1 MDLEYSPRHKTLQEE
16 VRQFVAKHGQK
27 SPKTG
32 GGRKRPDQQTLDWQR
47 RLLAEGYVG
56 RSIPT
61 EYGGFGAAPDVLDS
75 AIISQEFAQAGL
87 SPGLMNQGI
96 SMLVPTLLEVG
107 TEEQRQRWIEP
118 TIRGDII
125 WCQGYSE
132 PGSGS
137 DLAAAQT
144 KAEMVEGEFVIN
156 GQKIWTSSAHY
167 ADMIFLLARSEP
179 DESKHAGLS
188 YLLLPMTSPGI
199 EVRPLRT
206 MTGRAEFNE
215 VFFTDVRIPGDQIV
229 MQRGDGWKVANI
241 TLKYERTMIGDPG
254 KLMNRL
260 LRIHELMQSTQLDGR
275 PLMEWPAYRDR
286 LLRLQGE
293 VLAAKYHGMRL
304 LSDQAQGKESG
315 PGGIGRQIVKLA
327 GTQLSHRL
335 SSLAVDVLGAAGLN
349 YQPLGEDAEDDDAT
363 TWQIDYMYDVGLLIG
378 GGTSQIQKNIISER
392 GLGMPREPR
401 NLEPVT
407 PAGRGS

>member
-1 MDLEYSPRHKTLQEE
+1 MDLEYSDKHKTLQKE
-16 VRQFVAKHGQK
+16 VRRFIAEHGQQ

-32 GGRKRPDQQTLDWQR
+32 GGRKRPDHQVLEWQR
-47 RLLAEGYVG
+47 LLLAKGYVG
-56 RSIPT
+56 RSIPPQ
-61 EYGGFGAAPDVLDS
+61 YGGFGAEPDVLDS
-75 AIISQEFAQAGL
+75 AIIAEEFNQTGL

-132 PGSGS
+132 PNAGS

-144 KAEMVEGEFVIN
+144 RAEMVDGEFIVN
-156 GQKIWTSSAHY
+156 GQKIWTSSAHF
-167 ADMIFLLARSEP
+167 ADMMFLLARTEP
-179 DESKHAGLS
+179 DQPKHAGLS
-188 YLLLPMTSPGI
+188 YLLLPVTTPGL

-215 VFFTDVRIPGDQIV
+215 VFFSDVRVPGDQIV
-229 MQRGDGWKVANI
+229 MQRGDGWKVANV

-254 KLMNRL
+254 KAMNRL
-260 LRIHELMQSTQLDGR
+260 LRIRELMEETRVDGR
-275 PLMEWPAYRDR
+275 RLIEWPEYRDR

-293 VLAAKYHGMRL
+293 VLAAKYHGLRL
-304 LSDQAQGKESG
+304 LSDQARGDDS
-315 PGGIGRQIVKLA
+315 GIGRQIVKLA
-327 GTQLSHRL
+327 GTQLGHRL
-335 SSLAVDVLGAAGLN
+335 SALAVDVLGAAGLN
-349 YQPLGEDAEDDDAT
+349 YEPRGEDVEDDNAT
-363 TWQIDYMYDVGLLIG
+363 TWHIDYMYDVGLLIG

-392 GLGMPREPR
+392 GLGMPREPKAA
-401 NLEPVT
+401 N
-407 PAGRGS
+407 PATATGRGS